1 MNIYTVDEPV
11 CVNWE
16 CIELWN
22 QVPYAENAVLLRA
35 DQEMSQAVVDVKERQ
50 LKSLVSNDVFEGWV
64 PFEDLVTA
72 FSLFISEKYKRWWKE
87 KARFVV
93 CSFKE
98 KNNHWEDSPT

>member
-1 MNIYTVDEPV
+1 MNINTVDELV

-16 CIELWN
+16 CIKLWN
-22 QVPYAENAVLLRA
+22 QVPYAENAVLLRT

-50 LKSLVSNDVFEGWV
+50 LKSLVSNDVFEGV

-87 KARFVV
+87 KVRFVV

-98 KNNHWEDSPT
+98 KKQSL